1 MNRISVS
8 VAGKKYQLV
17 SDGAP
22 EQLEKVAAYVDRE
35 ITETMK
41 VTRAPLADVAVLTAL
56 NLADELTRAKEES
69 RRLRMQIEQLRD
81 SLPAKE
87 QA

>member
-17 SDGAP
+17 SDGTP
-22 EQLEKVAAYVDRE
+22 EQLKKVAAYVDRE

-41 VTRAPLADVAVLTAL
+41 VTRAQLSDVAVLTAL
-56 NLADELTRAKEES
+56 NLADELTHAREEA
-69 RRLRMQIEQLRD
+69 RRLRAQLEQLRE
-81 SLPAKE
+81 KE
-87 QA
+87 HP